1 MNVFISGNVVESNI
15 ALNDDAGNPIA
26 NVVAVTY
33 RVIDSENNELV
44 KPTVYV
50 PDGDDYPEIKEE
62 PAEPET
68 PKTPETPEN
77 PEEALADE
85 PVQEEP
91 SEEPSEPVEEETI
104 SEVIVQTSEEVNTLK
119 EETSRD
125 IRIICLKAKT
135 KSGAVFSLEYAY
147 GLTIADP
154 LTVGVNSF
162 MTYRQAQKM
171 AMDMPKLNNWEAMS
185 QSQRISALLEAKQ
198 RICRLA
204 FDFGQVQLDMTKQD
218 YVVQAAGKPRCVQ
231 VGEIF
236 GVYGGSVK
244 LEDLSVEDFEAL
256 PTKFRTAL
264 MQAQL
269 AEANDVLEVDSIA
282 ERRRQGLILETIGE
296 VKQMFSSIIPAQ
308 MAVSSKA
315 MSYLSRY
322 LASGK
327 KIGRS

>member
-26 NVVAVTY
+26 DVVAVTY

-50 PDGDDYPEIKEE
+50 PNGDDYPEETE
-62 PAEPET
+62 DPAEPET
-68 PKTPETPEN
+68 PET
-77 PEEALADE
+77 PEEALTDE
-85 PVQEEP
+85 PEQEEP
-91 SEEPSEPVEEETI
+91 SEEPSEPVEEEPI
-104 SEVIVQTSEEVNTLK
+104 SEVTIQTSEEVNTLK

-135 KSGAVFSLEYAY
+135 KTGAVFSLEYAY

-162 MTYRQAQKM
+162 MTYRQAQKL
-171 AMDMPKLNNWEAMS
+171 AMDMPKLNNWESMS

-204 FDFGQVQLDMTKQD
+204 FDFGQVRLDMTKQD

>member
-1 MNVFISGNVVESNI
+1 MNVYISGNAVESTI

-26 NVVAVTY
+26 NVVSVVY
-33 RVIDSENNELV
+33 RVIDSESKELV
-44 KPTVYV
+44 KSMVYV
-50 PDGDDYPEIKEE
+50 PDGEDYPEITET
-62 PAEPET
+62 PAEPEE
-68 PKTPETPEN
+68 PEVS
-77 PEEALADE
+77 EEALS
-85 PVQEEP
+85 EEP
-91 SEEPSEPVEEETI
+91 SEEPVPEEPSEGPTEQETI
-104 SEVIVQTSEEVNTLK
+104 SEVTVLTSEDVNTLN
-119 EETSRD
+119 EDSSRD

-135 KSGAVFSLEYAY
+135 TTGAVFSLEYAY
-147 GLTIADP
+147 GLTVSDP
-154 LTVGVNSF
+154 LQVGVNSF

-171 AMDMPKLNNWEAMS
+171 AMDMPKLNNWESMS

>member
-1 MNVFISGNVVESNI
+1 MNVYISGNAVESTI

-26 NVVAVTY
+26 NVVSVVY
-33 RVIDSENNELV
+33 RVIDSESKELV
-44 KPTVYV
+44 KSMVYV
-50 PDGDDYPEIKEE
+50 PDGEDYPEITET
-62 PAEPET
+62 PAEPEE
-68 PKTPETPEN
+68 PEVS
-77 PEEALADE
+77 EEALSEE
-85 PVQEEP
+85 PAPEEP
-91 SEEPSEPVEEETI
+91 SEEPTEQETI
-104 SEVIVQTSEEVNTLK
+104 SEVTVLTSEDVNTLN
-119 EETSRD
+119 EDSSRD

-135 KSGAVFSLEYAY
+135 KTGAVFSLEYAY
-147 GLTIADP
+147 GLTVSDP
-154 LTVGVNSF
+154 LQVGVNSF

-171 AMDMPKLNNWEAMS
+171 AMDMPKLNNWESTS

-198 RICRLA
+198 RICRLS

-218 YVVQAAGKPRCVQ
+218 YVVQAAGKPRCVK

>member
-1 MNVFISGNVVESNI
+1 MNVYISGNVVESVI

-26 NVVAVTY
+26 DVVGVTY

-44 KPTVYV
+44 RPTVYV
-50 PDGDDYPEIKEE
+50 PNGEDYPEETEE
-62 PAEPET
+62 PTEPE
-68 PKTPETPEN
+68 TPETPE
-77 PEEALADE
+77 EALTDE
-85 PVQEEP
+85 PEQ
-91 SEEPSEPVEEETI
+91 EEPSEPVEEETI
-104 SEVIVQTSEEVNTLK
+104 SEVTVLTSEDVNTLN
-119 EETSRD
+119 EDSSRD

-135 KSGAVFSLEYAY
+135 KSGAAFSLEYAY

-171 AMDMPKLNNWEAMS
+171 AMDMPKLNNWESMS

-322 LASGK
+322 LVSGK

>member
-1 MNVFISGNVVESNI
+1 MNVYISGNVVESGI

-26 NVVAVTY
+26 DVVAVTY

-44 KPTVYV
+44 KPMVYV
-50 PDGDDYPEIKEE
+50 PDGDDYPEETEE
-62 PAEPET
+62 PAEPE
-68 PKTPETPEN
+68 TPETPEN
-77 PEEALADE
+77 PEEGLADE
-85 PVQEEP
+85 PVQ
-91 SEEPSEPVEEETI
+91 EEPSEPVEEETI
-104 SEVIVQTSEEVNTLK
+104 SEVVVQTSEEVNTLK

-135 KSGAVFSLEYAY
+135 KTGAVFSLEYAY

-154 LTVGVNSF
+154 LQVGVNSF

-171 AMDMPKLNNWEAMS
+171 AMDMPKLNNWEVTS

-218 YVVQAAGKPRCVQ
+218 YVVQAAGKPRCVK
-231 VGEIF
+231 VGD
-236 GVYGGSVK
+236 GNSVK

-296 VKQMFSSIIPAQ
+296 VKQMFSSVIPAQ

>member
-26 NVVAVTY
+26 DVVAVTY

-50 PDGDDYPEIKEE
+50 PNGDDYPEETE
-62 PAEPET
+62 DPAEPET
-68 PKTPETPEN
+68 P
-77 PEEALADE
+77 EEALTDE
-85 PVQEEP
+85 PAQKEP
-91 SEEPSEPVEEETI
+91 SEEPPEPVEEETI
-104 SEVIVQTSEEVNTLK
+104 SEVIIQTSEEVNTLK

-171 AMDMPKLNNWEAMS
+171 AMDMPKLNNWESMS

-282 ERRRQGLILETIGE
+282 ERHRQGLILETIGE

>member
-26 NVVAVTY
+26 DVVGVTY

-50 PDGDDYPEIKEE
+50 PNGEDYPEETEE
-62 PAEPET
+62 PTEPE
-68 PKTPETPEN
+68 TPETPE
-77 PEEALADE
+77 EALTDE
-85 PVQEEP
+85 PEQ
-91 SEEPSEPVEEETI
+91 EEPSEPVEEETI

-171 AMDMPKLNNWEAMS
+171 AMDMPKLNNWESMS

>member
-26 NVVAVTY
+26 DVVGVTY

-44 KPTVYV
+44 KLTVYV
-50 PDGDDYPEIKEE
+50 PNGEDYPEETEE
-62 PAEPET
+62 PTEPE
-68 PKTPETPEN
+68 TPETPE
-77 PEEALADE
+77 EALTDE
-85 PVQEEP
+85 PEQ
-91 SEEPSEPVEEETI
+91 EEPSEPVEEETI

-171 AMDMPKLNNWEAMS
+171 AMDMPKLNNWESMS

-236 GVYGGSVK
+236 GVYGGSVR

>member
-1 MNVFISGNVVESNI
+1 MNVYISGNVVESVI

-26 NVVAVTY
+26 DVVGVTY

-50 PDGDDYPEIKEE
+50 PDGDDYPEETEE

-68 PKTPETPEN
+68 PET
-77 PEEALADE
+77 PEEALTDE

-91 SEEPSEPVEEETI
+91 SEEPVEQETI
-104 SEVIVQTSEEVNTLK
+104 SEVIVQTSEEVNSLE

-135 KSGAVFSLEYAY
+135 KTGAVFSLEYAY

-154 LTVGVNSF
+154 LQVGVNSF

-204 FDFGQVQLDMTKQD
+204 FDFGQIQLDMTKQD

-256 PTKFRTAL
+256 PTKFKTAL

>member
-1 MNVFISGNVVESNI
+1 MNVYISGNVVESAI

-26 NVVAVTY
+26 DVVGVTY

-50 PDGDDYPEIKEE
+50 PDGDDYPEEAEE

-68 PKTPETPEN
+68 SETPEN
-77 PEEALADE
+77 PEEVLADE

-91 SEEPSEPVEEETI
+91 VEQETI
-104 SEVIVQTSEEVNTLK
+104 SEVIVQTSEEVNTLE

-135 KSGAVFSLEYAY
+135 KTGAVFSLEYAY

-154 LTVGVNSF
+154 LQVGVNSF

-171 AMDMPKLNNWEAMS
+171 AMDMPKLNNWEATS

-204 FDFGQVQLDMTKQD
+204 FDFGQ
-218 YVVQAAGKPRCVQ
+218 
-231 VGEIF
+231 IHF
-236 GVYGGSVK
+236 GVNGGSAK

-256 PTKFRTAL
+256 PTKFKTAL
-264 MQAQL
+264 MKAQL

-322 LASGK
+322 LVSGK

>member
-50 PDGDDYPEIKEE
+50 PNGDDYPEETE
-62 PAEPET
+62 DPAEPET
-68 PKTPETPEN
+68 PET
-77 PEEALADE
+77 PEEALTDE
-85 PVQEEP
+85 PEQEDPSEEP

-104 SEVIVQTSEEVNTLK
+104 SEVTIQTSEEVNTLK

-135 KSGAVFSLEYAY
+135 KTGAVFSLEYAY

-162 MTYRQAQKM
+162 MTYRQAQKL
-171 AMDMPKLNNWEAMS
+171 AMDMPKLNNWESMS

-244 LEDLSVEDFEAL
+244 LEDLYIEDFEAL

>member
-1 MNVFISGNVVESNI
+1 
-15 ALNDDAGNPIA
+15 
-26 NVVAVTY
+26 
-33 RVIDSENNELV
+33 
-44 KPTVYV
+44 
-50 PDGDDYPEIKEE
+50 
-62 PAEPET
+62 
-68 PKTPETPEN
+68 
-77 PEEALADE
+77 
-85 PVQEEP
+85 
-91 SEEPSEPVEEETI
+91 
-104 SEVIVQTSEEVNTLK
+104 
-119 EETSRD
+119 
-125 IRIICLKAKT
+125 
-135 KSGAVFSLEYAY
+135 
-147 GLTIADP
+147 
-154 LTVGVNSF
+154 
-162 MTYRQAQKM
+162 MTYRQAQKL
-171 AMDMPKLNNWEAMS
+171 AMDMPKLNNWESMS

>member
-1 MNVFISGNVVESNI
+1 MNVYISGNVVESVI

-26 NVVAVTY
+26 DVVGVTY

-50 PDGDDYPEIKEE
+50 PDGDDYPEETEE
-62 PAEPET
+62 PAEPAE
-68 PKTPETPEN
+68 PETPETPEN
-77 PEEALADE
+77 PEEALTNE
-85 PVQEEP
+85 PVQEEL
-91 SEEPSEPVEEETI
+91 SEEPVEQETI
-104 SEVIVQTSEEVNTLK
+104 SEVIVQTSEEVNTLE

-135 KSGAVFSLEYAY
+135 KTGAVFSLEYAY

-154 LTVGVNSF
+154 LQVGVNSF

-204 FDFGQVQLDMTKQD
+204 FDFGQIQLDMTKQD

-256 PTKFRTAL
+256 PTKFKTAL

>member
-1 MNVFISGNVVESNI
+1 MNVYISGNVVESVI

-26 NVVAVTY
+26 DVVGVTY

-50 PDGDDYPEIKEE
+50 PDGDDYPEETEE
-62 PAEPET
+62 PAELE
-68 PKTPETPEN
+68 TPETPE
-77 PEEALADE
+77 EALTGE
-85 PVQEEP
+85 PEQEEP
-91 SEEPSEPVEEETI
+91 SEEPSEPVEEEPI
-104 SEVIVQTSEEVNTLK
+104 SEVTIQTSEEVNTLK
-119 EETSRD
+119 EGTSRD

-135 KSGAVFSLEYAY
+135 KTGAVFSLEYAY

-162 MTYRQAQKM
+162 MTYRQAQKL
-171 AMDMPKLNNWEAMS
+171 AMDMPKLNNWESMS

>member
-26 NVVAVTY
+26 DVVGVTY

-44 KPTVYV
+44 KSTVYV
-50 PDGDDYPEIKEE
+50 PNGEDYPEETEE
-62 PAEPET
+62 PTEPET
-68 PKTPETPEN
+68 PETS
-77 PEEALADE
+77 EEALTDE
-85 PVQEEP
+85 PKQ
-91 SEEPSEPVEEETI
+91 EEPSEPVEEETI

-171 AMDMPKLNNWEAMS
+171 AMDMPKLNNWESMS

>member
-26 NVVAVTY
+26 DVVAVTY

-44 KPTVYV
+44 KSTVYV
-50 PDGDDYPEIKEE
+50 PNGEDYPEETEE
-62 PAEPET
+62 PTDPEA
-68 PKTPETPEN
+68 PETPE
-77 PEEALADE
+77 EALTDE
-85 PVQEEP
+85 PGQ
-91 SEEPSEPVEEETI
+91 EEPSEPVEEETI

-135 KSGAVFSLEYAY
+135 RSGAVFSLEYAY

-171 AMDMPKLNNWEAMS
+171 AMDMPKLNNWESMS

>member
-1 MNVFISGNVVESNI
+1 MNVYISGNVVESVI

-26 NVVAVTY
+26 DVVGVTY

-50 PDGDDYPEIKEE
+50 PDGDDYPEETEE
-62 PAEPET
+62 PAEPE
-68 PKTPETPEN
+68 TPETPEN
-77 PEEALADE
+77 PEEVLADE

-91 SEEPSEPVEEETI
+91 VEQETI
-104 SEVIVQTSEEVNTLK
+104 SEVIVQTSEEVNALE

-135 KSGAVFSLEYAY
+135 KTGAVFSLEYAY

-154 LTVGVNSF
+154 LQVGVNSF

-171 AMDMPKLNNWEAMS
+171 AMDMPKLNNWEATS

-204 FDFGQVQLDMTKQD
+204 FDFGQIRPDMTKN
-218 YVVQAAGKPRCVQ
+218 
-231 VGEIF
+231 
-236 GVYGGSVK
+236 

-256 PTKFRTAL
+256 PIKFKAAL
-264 MQAQL
+264 KKAQL

-322 LASGK
+322 LVSGK

>member
-1 MNVFISGNVVESNI
+1 MNVYISGNVVESVI

-26 NVVAVTY
+26 DVVGVIY

-50 PDGDDYPEIKEE
+50 PDGDDYPEETEE
-62 PAEPET
+62 PAEPE
-68 PKTPETPEN
+68 TPETPEN
-77 PEEALADE
+77 PEEVLADE
-85 PVQEEP
+85 PVRE
-91 SEEPSEPVEEETI
+91 EPVEQETI
-104 SEVIVQTSEEVNTLK
+104 SEVIVQTSEEVNAL

-135 KSGAVFSLEYAY
+135 KTGAVFSLEYAY

-154 LTVGVNSF
+154 LQVGVNSF

-171 AMDMPKLNNWEAMS
+171 AMDMPKLNNWEATS

-204 FDFGQVQLDMTKQD
+204 FDFGQIRPDMTKN
-218 YVVQAAGKPRCVQ
+218 
-231 VGEIF
+231 
-236 GVYGGSVK
+236 

-256 PTKFRTAL
+256 PIKFKTAL
-264 MQAQL
+264 KKAQL

-322 LASGK
+322 LVSGK

>member
-26 NVVAVTY
+26 DVVAVTY
-33 RVIDSENNELV
+33 RVIDSESNELV

-50 PDGDDYPEIKEE
+50 PNGEDYPEETEE
-62 PAEPET
+62 PTEPE
-68 PKTPETPEN
+68 TPETPE
-77 PEEALADE
+77 EALTDE
-85 PVQEEP
+85 PEQ
-91 SEEPSEPVEEETI
+91 EEPSEPVEEETI
-104 SEVIVQTSEEVNTLK
+104 SEVIIQTSEEVNTLK

-135 KSGAVFSLEYAY
+135 RSGAVYSLEYAY

-171 AMDMPKLNNWEAMS
+171 AMDMPKLNNWESMS

>member
-1 MNVFISGNVVESNI
+1 MNVYISGNVVESVI

-26 NVVAVTY
+26 DVVGVTY

-50 PDGDDYPEIKEE
+50 PNGEDYPEETEE
-62 PAEPET
+62 PT
-68 PKTPETPEN
+68 DPETPE
-77 PEEALADE
+77 EALTDE
-85 PVQEEP
+85 PAQ
-91 SEEPSEPVEEETI
+91 EEPSEPVEEETI

-125 IRIICLKAKT
+125 IRIICLKVKT
-135 KSGAVFSLEYAY
+135 KTGAVFSLEYAY

-154 LTVGVNSF
+154 LQVGVNSF

-171 AMDMPKLNNWEAMS
+171 AMDMPKLNNWEATS

-204 FDFGQVQLDMTKQD
+204 FDFGQIQLDMTKQD

-322 LASGK
+322 LVSGK

>member
-26 NVVAVTY
+26 DVVAVTY

-44 KPTVYV
+44 KPMVYV
-50 PDGDDYPEIKEE
+50 PNGEDYPEETEE
-62 PAEPET
+62 PAEPEIS
-68 PKTPETPEN
+68 ET
-77 PEEALADE
+77 PEEALIDE
-85 PVQEEP
+85 PEQ
-91 SEEPSEPVEEETI
+91 EEPSEPVEEETI

-135 KSGAVFSLEYAY
+135 RSGAVFSLEYAY

-171 AMDMPKLNNWEAMS
+171 AMDMPKLNNWESMS

-256 PTKFRTAL
+256 PTKFKTAL

-308 MAVSSKA
+308 MTVSSKA

>member
-26 NVVAVTY
+26 DVVGVTY

-50 PDGDDYPEIKEE
+50 PNGKDYPEETEE
-62 PAEPET
+62 PTEPE
-68 PKTPETPEN
+68 TPETPE
-77 PEEALADE
+77 EALTDE
-85 PVQEEP
+85 PEQ
-91 SEEPSEPVEEETI
+91 EEPSEPVEEETI

-135 KSGAVFSLEYAY
+135 RSGAVFSLEYAY

-171 AMDMPKLNNWEAMS
+171 AMDMPKLNNWESMS

-236 GVYGGSVK
+236 GVYGSSVK

>member
-26 NVVAVTY
+26 DVVAVTY

-50 PDGDDYPEIKEE
+50 PNGDDYPEETE
-62 PAEPET
+62 EPET
-68 PKTPETPEN
+68 

-85 PVQEEP
+85 PAQEEP

-171 AMDMPKLNNWEAMS
+171 AMDMPKLNNWESMS

>member
-26 NVVAVTY
+26 DVIAVTY

-44 KPTVYV
+44 KPMVYV
-50 PDGDDYPEIKEE
+50 PDGDDYPEETEE

-68 PKTPETPEN
+68 SET
-77 PEEALADE
+77 PEEALIDE
-85 PVQEEP
+85 PEQ
-91 SEEPSEPVEEETI
+91 EEPSEPVEEETI

-135 KSGAVFSLEYAY
+135 RSGAVFSLEYAY

-171 AMDMPKLNNWEAMS
+171 AMDMPKLNNWESMS

-256 PTKFRTAL
+256 PTKFKTAL

-308 MAVSSKA
+308 MTVSSKA

>member
-1 MNVFISGNVVESNI
+1 MNVFISGNVVESTI

-26 NVVAVTY
+26 DVVGVTY

-50 PDGDDYPEIKEE
+50 PNGEDYPEETEE
-62 PAEPET
+62 PTEPE
-68 PKTPETPEN
+68 TPETPE
-77 PEEALADE
+77 EALTDE
-85 PVQEEP
+85 PEQ
-91 SEEPSEPVEEETI
+91 EEPSEPVEEETI

-135 KSGAVFSLEYAY
+135 RSGAVFSLEYAY

-171 AMDMPKLNNWEAMS
+171 AMDMPKLNNWESMS

>member
-26 NVVAVTY
+26 DVVAVTY

-44 KPTVYV
+44 KPMVYV
-50 PDGDDYPEIKEE
+50 PNGEDYPEETEE
-62 PAEPET
+62 PAEPEIS
-68 PKTPETPEN
+68 ET
-77 PEEALADE
+77 PEEALIDE
-85 PVQEEP
+85 PEQ
-91 SEEPSEPVEEETI
+91 EEPSEPVEEETI

-135 KSGAVFSLEYAY
+135 RSGAVFSLEYAY

-171 AMDMPKLNNWEAMS
+171 AMDMPKLNNWESMS

-308 MAVSSKA
+308 MTVSSKA

>member
-26 NVVAVTY
+26 DVVAVTY

-44 KPTVYV
+44 KSTVYA
-50 PDGDDYPEIKEE
+50 PNGEDYPEETEE
-62 PAEPET
+62 PTEPE
-68 PKTPETPEN
+68 TPETPE
-77 PEEALADE
+77 EALTDE
-85 PVQEEP
+85 SEQ
-91 SEEPSEPVEEETI
+91 EEPSEPVEEETI

-171 AMDMPKLNNWEAMS
+171 AMDMPKLNNWESMS

>member
-26 NVVAVTY
+26 DVVGVTY

-50 PDGDDYPEIKEE
+50 PNGEDYPEETEE
-62 PAEPET
+62 PTEPE
-68 PKTPETPEN
+68 TPETPE
-77 PEEALADE
+77 EALTDE
-85 PVQEEP
+85 PGQ
-91 SEEPSEPVEEETI
+91 EEPSEPVEEETI

-135 KSGAVFSLEYAY
+135 RSGAVFSLEYAY

-171 AMDMPKLNNWEAMS
+171 AMDMPKLNNWESMS

>member
-26 NVVAVTY
+26 DVVAVTY

-44 KPTVYV
+44 KPMVYV
-50 PDGDDYPEIKEE
+50 PNGEDYPEETEE
-62 PAEPET
+62 PAEPEIS
-68 PKTPETPEN
+68 ET
-77 PEEALADE
+77 PEEALIDE
-85 PVQEEP
+85 PEQ
-91 SEEPSEPVEEETI
+91 EEPSEPVEEETI

-135 KSGAVFSLEYAY
+135 RSGAVFSLEYAY

-171 AMDMPKLNNWEAMS
+171 AMDMPKLNNWESMS

-244 LEDLSVEDFEAL
+244 LEDLSGEDFEAL

-308 MAVSSKA
+308 MTVSSKA

>member
-26 NVVAVTY
+26 DVVAVTY

-44 KPTVYV
+44 KSTVYV
-50 PDGDDYPEIKEE
+50 PNGEDYPEETEE
-62 PAEPET
+62 STDPEA
-68 PKTPETPEN
+68 PETPE
-77 PEEALADE
+77 EALTDE
-85 PVQEEP
+85 PEQ
-91 SEEPSEPVEEETI
+91 EEPSEPVEEETI
-104 SEVIVQTSEEVNTLK
+104 SEVIIQTSEEVNTLK

-135 KSGAVFSLEYAY
+135 RSGAVFSLEYAY

-171 AMDMPKLNNWEAMS
+171 AMDMPKLNNWESMS

-218 YVVQAAGKPRCVQ
+218 YVVQAAGKPRCVK

>member
-50 PDGDDYPEIKEE
+50 PNGDDYPEETE
-62 PAEPET
+62 DPAEPET
-68 PKTPETPEN
+68 PET
-77 PEEALADE
+77 PEEALTDE
-85 PVQEEP
+85 PEQEDPSEEP

-104 SEVIVQTSEEVNTLK
+104 SEVTIQTSEEVNTLK

-135 KSGAVFSLEYAY
+135 KTGAVFSLEYAY

-162 MTYRQAQKM
+162 MTYRQAQKL
-171 AMDMPKLNNWEAMS
+171 AMDMPKLNNWESMS

-244 LEDLSVEDFEAL
+244 LEDLSIEDFEAL